1 LGEIFRRKGRKFPAI
16 RIEDKRSIGFDDSPK
31 RRSVE
36 GKGACTKTPFFRRTS
51 ICRAPPSALLIEK
64 TAVKET
70 HRLDSRINYLLL
82 ATALLGTFFS
92 GTATRIVAISMPTVA
107 QSLGTDLLGVSW
119 ALLSY
124 QLSNIGLSVI
134 FGRISDLWGRE
145 KMFALGF
152 SVFAVSSLLCG
163 FSETVMQLILA
174 RFVQGV
180 GGAMLQSSSRA
191 LASEAVTEDLAG
203 RAQGYMTTAHHVGF
217 ILGPSIGGVMIDYFS
232 WRWSFFLLAPVGFGG
247 MLLALANL
255 KRQRL
260 RPRLHSASVDYLGAA
275 LLFATTTTLVF
286 LFDRRTQLIVS
297 GSTTMFLAMVFLA
310 SLAAFLLH
318 ESRAQS
324 PFVNLELFKIRRFSF
339 SVVSLLVIAIS
350 YTLTGF
356 LMPFYLQDVL
366 GLSPTQVGVLFM
378 APSIL
383 TVALAPLSGYMTDR
397 LGPRVPATFGV
408 VFMIVSLSIGGL
420 LRTDSHW
427 TLPTALIIVGAI
439 TNGIFN
445 PANSTAMISMMPKEH
460 RGFASAVN
468 HVTFGLGNVL
478 GVALGGLC
486 MSLAF
491 EHYTGVSAAD
501 LTTQNPLGFVAAL
514 NTTFLAAIVLSVIA
528 LFTSAL
534 RGGEK
539 PS

>member
-1 LGEIFRRKGRKFPAI
+1 
-16 RIEDKRSIGFDDSPK
+16 
-31 RRSVE
+31 
-36 GKGACTKTPFFRRTS
+36 
-51 ICRAPPSALLIEK
+51 
-64 TAVKET
+64 
-70 HRLDSRINYLLL
+70 
-82 ATALLGTFFS
+82 
-92 GTATRIVAISMPTVA
+92 MPTVA

-145 KMFALGF
+145 KIFALGF
-152 SVFAVSSLLCG
+152 LVFAVSSLLCG
-163 FSETVMQLILA
+163 FSQTVLQLILA
-174 RFVQGV
+174 RFAQGV

-191 LASEAVTEDLAG
+191 LASEAVTEELAG
-203 RAQGYMTTAHHVGF
+203 RAQGYMTTAHHTGF
-217 ILGPSIGGVMIDYFS
+217 ILGPSIGGLMIDYFS

-247 MLLALANL
+247 TLLALANL

-260 RPRLHSASVDYLGAA
+260 RPQPRSASVDYAGAA
-275 LLFATTTTLVF
+275 LLFAITTTLVF
-286 LFDRRTQLIVS
+286 LLDRRTHLIVS
-297 GSTTMFLAMVFLA
+297 GSTKLFLAMFFSA

-318 ESRAQS
+318 ECRAKH

-366 GLSPTQVGVLFM
+366 RLTATQVGVLFM

-383 TVALAPLSGYMTDR
+383 TVALAPLSGYLTDR

-408 VFMIVSLSIGGL
+408 GFMIVSLGIGGL

-427 TLPTALIIVGAI
+427 LLPAALIVVGAI

-491 EHYTGVSAAD
+491 EHYTGVSAAG
-501 LTTQNPLGFVAAL
+501 LTTQNPHGFVQAL
-514 NTTFLAAIVLSVIA
+514 NVTFLAAIVLSIIA
-528 LFTSAL
+528 VFTSAM

-539 PS
+539 PR

>member
-1 LGEIFRRKGRKFPAI
+1 LE
-16 RIEDKRSIGFDDSPK
+16 
-31 RRSVE
+31 
-36 GKGACTKTPFFRRTS
+36 
-51 ICRAPPSALLIEK
+51 
-64 TAVKET
+64 
-70 HRLDSRINYLLL
+70 SRINTLLL
-82 ATALLGTFFS
+82 GTALLGTFVS
-92 GTATRIVAISMPTVA
+92 GTATRMVSVSMPTVA

-124 QLSNIGLSVI
+124 QLSNIGLSVV

-145 KMFALGF
+145 KIFALGF
-152 SVFAVSSLLCG
+152 LVFAVSSLLCG
-163 FSETVMQLILA
+163 FSQTVLQLILA
-174 RFVQGV
+174 RFAQGV

-191 LASEAVTEDLAG
+191 LASEAVTEEIAG
-203 RAQGYMTTAHHVGF
+203 RAQGYMTTAHHTGF

-247 MLLALANL
+247 TLLALANL

-260 RPRLHSASVDYLGAA
+260 RPQPHRGSVDYVGAA
-275 LLFATTTTLVF
+275 LLFAITTTLVF
-286 LFDRRTQLIVS
+286 LLDRRTQLIIS
-297 GSTTMFLAMVFLA
+297 GSTKMFLAMFFSA

-318 ESRAQS
+318 ESRAKH

-366 GLSPTQVGVLFM
+366 RFSATQVGVLFM

-383 TVALAPLSGYMTDR
+383 TVALAPLSGYLTDR
-397 LGPRVPATFGV
+397 LGPRVPATLGV
-408 VFMIVSLSIGGL
+408 GFMIVSLSIGGL

-427 TLPTALIIVGAI
+427 LLPAALIVVGAI

-501 LTTQNPLGFVAAL
+501 LTTQNPRGFVAAL

-528 LFTSAL
+528 LFTSAM

>member
-1 LGEIFRRKGRKFPAI
+1 MDLR
-16 RIEDKRSIGFDDSPK
+16 
-31 RRSVE
+31 V
-36 GKGACTKTPFFRRTS
+36 
-51 ICRAPPSALLIEK
+51 
-64 TAVKET
+64 
-70 HRLDSRINYLLL
+70 NYLLL

-152 SVFAVSSLLCG
+152 LVFAVSSLLCG
-163 FSETVMQLILA
+163 FSQTVLQLIVA

-191 LASEAVTEDLAG
+191 LASESVTEDLAG
-203 RAQGYMTTAHHVGF
+203 RAQGYMTTAHHTGF
-217 ILGPSIGGVMIDYFS
+217 ILGPSIGGLMIDYFS
-232 WRWSFFLLAPVGFGG
+232 WRWSFFLLAPIGFGG
-247 MLLALANL
+247 MLLALMNM
-255 KRQRL
+255 KRRQVA
-260 RPRLHSASVDYLGAA
+260 PQHYPGSVDYLGAA
-275 LLFATTTTLVF
+275 LLFAVTTTLVF
-286 LFDRRTQLIVS
+286 ILDRRTHQLI
-297 GSTTMFLAMVFLA
+297 GSSTKFFLLAVFIG
-310 SLAAFLLH
+310 SLAAFLVH

-339 SVVSLLVIAIS
+339 SVVSLLVVSICYA
-350 YTLTGF
+350 LTSF

-366 GLSPTQVGVLFM
+366 HLSPTQVGMLFM

-383 TVALAPLSGYMTDR
+383 TVALAPVSGYMTDR
-397 LGPRVPATFGV
+397 LGPRIPATAGV
-408 VFMIVSLSIGGL
+408 VFMIISLAAGGM

-427 TLPTALIIVGAI
+427 LLPTLVIVVGAI

-460 RGFASAVN
+460 RGFASAMN
-468 HVTFGLGNVL
+468 HVTFGFGNVL
-478 GVALGGLC
+478 GVALGGLS

-491 EHYTGVSAAD
+491 EYHTGIKTMS
-501 LTTQNPLGFVAAL
+501 LTAENPAGFVAAL
-514 NTTFLAAIVLSVIA
+514 NTTFMVAIIFCVVGIL
-528 LFTSAL
+528 TSAL
-534 RGGEK
+534 RGAESSIGSVPGK
-539 PS
+539 TIAS

>member
-1 LGEIFRRKGRKFPAI
+1 MDLR
-16 RIEDKRSIGFDDSPK
+16 
-31 RRSVE
+31 V
-36 GKGACTKTPFFRRTS
+36 
-51 ICRAPPSALLIEK
+51 
-64 TAVKET
+64 
-70 HRLDSRINYLLL
+70 NYLLL

-152 SVFAVSSLLCG
+152 LVFAVSSLLCG
-163 FSETVMQLILA
+163 FSQTVLQLIVA

-191 LASEAVTEDLAG
+191 LASESVTEDLAG
-203 RAQGYMTTAHHVGF
+203 RAQGYMTTAHHTGF
-217 ILGPSIGGVMIDYFS
+217 ILGPSIGGLMIDYFS
-232 WRWSFFLLAPVGFGG
+232 WRWSFFLLAPIGFGG
-247 MLLALANL
+247 MLLALMNM
-255 KRQRL
+255 KRRQVA
-260 RPRLHSASVDYLGAA
+260 PQHYPGSVDYLGAA
-275 LLFATTTTLVF
+275 LLFAVTTTLVF
-286 LFDRRTQLIVS
+286 ILDRRTHQLI
-297 GSTTMFLAMVFLA
+297 GSSTKFFLLAVFIG
-310 SLAAFLLH
+310 SLAAFLVH

-339 SVVSLLVIAIS
+339 SVVSLLVVSICYA
-350 YTLTGF
+350 LTSF

-366 GLSPTQVGVLFM
+366 RLTPTQVGMLFM

-383 TVALAPLSGYMTDR
+383 TVALAPVSGYMTDR
-397 LGPRVPATFGV
+397 LGPRIPATAGV
-408 VFMIVSLSIGGL
+408 VFMIISLAAGGM

-427 TLPTALIIVGAI
+427 LLPTLVIVVGAI

-460 RGFASAVN
+460 RGFASAMN
-468 HVTFGLGNVL
+468 HVTFGFGNVL
-478 GVALGGLC
+478 GVALGGLS

-491 EHYTGVSAAD
+491 EYHTGIKTMS
-501 LTTQNPLGFVAAL
+501 LTAENPAGFVAAL
-514 NTTFLAAIVLSVIA
+514 NTTFMVAIIFCVVGIL
-528 LFTSAL
+528 TSAL
-534 RGGEK
+534 RGAESSIGSVPGK
-539 PS
+539 TIAS

>member
-1 LGEIFRRKGRKFPAI
+1 
-16 RIEDKRSIGFDDSPK
+16 
-31 RRSVE
+31 
-36 GKGACTKTPFFRRTS
+36 
-51 ICRAPPSALLIEK
+51 
-64 TAVKET
+64 
-70 HRLDSRINYLLL
+70 
-82 ATALLGTFFS
+82 
-92 GTATRIVAISMPTVA
+92 
-107 QSLGTDLLGVSW
+107 
-119 ALLSY
+119 
-124 QLSNIGLSVI
+124 
-134 FGRISDLWGRE
+134 
-145 KMFALGF
+145 
-152 SVFAVSSLLCG
+152 
-163 FSETVMQLILA
+163 
-174 RFVQGV
+174 
-180 GGAMLQSSSRA
+180 MLQSSSRA
-191 LASEAVTEDLAG
+191 LASESVTEEFAG
-203 RAQGYMTTAHHVGF
+203 RAQGYMTTAHHTGF

-247 MLLALANL
+247 TLLALANL

-260 RPRLHSASVDYLGAA
+260 RPPPHSASVDYLGAA
-275 LLFATTTTLVF
+275 LLFTITTTLVF
-286 LFDRRTQLIVS
+286 LLDRRTQLIVS
-297 GSTTMFLAMVFLA
+297 GSAKMFLAVFFFA

-318 ESRAQS
+318 ESRAKH

-366 GLSPTQVGVLFM
+366 HFSPTQVGVLFM

-408 VFMIVSLSIGGL
+408 GFMIVSLSLGGL

-427 TLPTALIIVGAI
+427 LLPAALIVVGAI

-486 MSLAF
+486 MLLAF
-491 EHYTGVSAAD
+491 EHYTGLSAAD
-501 LTTQNPLGFVAAL
+501 LTTQNPRGFVAAL
-514 NTTFLAAIVLSVIA
+514 NTTFLAAIVMSVIA

-534 RGGEK
+534 RGAEK

>member
-1 LGEIFRRKGRKFPAI
+1 LE
-16 RIEDKRSIGFDDSPK
+16 
-31 RRSVE
+31 
-36 GKGACTKTPFFRRTS
+36 
-51 ICRAPPSALLIEK
+51 
-64 TAVKET
+64 
-70 HRLDSRINYLLL
+70 SRINYLLL

-124 QLSNIGLSVI
+124 QLSNIGLSVV
-134 FGRISDLWGRE
+134 FGRVSDLWGRE
-145 KMFALGF
+145 KIFALGF
-152 SVFAVSSLLCG
+152 LVFAVSSLLCG
-163 FSETVMQLILA
+163 FSQTVLQLILA

-191 LASEAVTEDLAG
+191 LASESVTEELAG
-203 RAQGYMTTAHHVGF
+203 RAQGYMTTAHHTGF

-247 MLLALANL
+247 TLLALSNL
-255 KRQRL
+255 KRRRFRL
-260 RPRLHSASVDYLGAA
+260 QPHSTTVDYSGAA
-275 LLFATTTTLVF
+275 LLFAITTTLVF
-286 LFDRRTQLIVS
+286 LLDRRTQLIIS
-297 GSTTMFLAMVFLA
+297 GAAKIVLAVFFFA

-318 ESRAQS
+318 ESRTKN
-324 PFVNLELFKIRRFSF
+324 PFVNLKLFKVRRFSF

-408 VFMIVSLSIGGL
+408 GFMIVSLGIGGL

-427 TLPTALIIVGAI
+427 LLPAALIVVGAI

-501 LTTQNPLGFVAAL
+501 LTTQNSQGFVAAL
-514 NTTFLAAIVLSVIA
+514 NTTFLAAIVLGVIA
-528 LFTSAL
+528 LFTSAM
-534 RGGEK
+534 RGAEK
-539 PS
+539 RS